1 MLFKISYAI
10 KEELIHSAQTQFAG
24 GDEKWY
30 GMKLIGRWHEPSSTG
45 FMVVETDD
53 YQAVMKYC
61 QQWNRN
67 SHLEVTPVGT
77 DADAAATLS
86 ETLQP

>member
-61 QQWNRN
+61 QQCNRTC
-67 SHLEVTPVGT
+67 HIEVTPVGT
-77 DADAAATLS
+77 DAYAAATLS

>member
-30 GMKLIGRWHEPSSTG
+30 GMKLIGRWHEPSSTCLLYTSPSPRDG
-45 FMVVETDD
+45 
-53 YQAVMKYC
+53 
-61 QQWNRN
+61 
-67 SHLEVTPVGT
+67 L
-77 DADAAATLS
+77 LS
-86 ETLQP
+86 RMPSSA

>member
-1 MLFKISYAI
+1 MV
-10 KEELIHSAQTQFAG
+10 
-24 GDEKWY
+24 
-30 GMKLIGRWHEPSSTG
+30 RHEPSSTG

-61 QQWNRN
+61 QQWNRTC
-67 SHLEVTPVGT
+67 HLEVTPVGT

-86 ETLQP
+86 ETLTA

>member
-1 MLFKISYAI
+1 MV
-10 KEELIHSAQTQFAG
+10 
-24 GDEKWY
+24 
-30 GMKLIGRWHEPSSTG
+30 RHEPSSTS

-61 QQWNRN
+61 QQWNRTC
-67 SHLEVTPVGT
+67 HLEVTPVGT

-86 ETLQP
+86 ETLTA

>member
-1 MLFKISYAI
+1 MLFKISYSI
-10 KEELIHSAQTQFAG
+10 KEELVHVTQTQFAG
-24 GDEKWY
+24 GDEKCY
-30 GMKLIGRWHEPSSTG
+30 DMKLISRWHEPSSTG

-61 QQWNRN
+61 QQWNRTCQ
-67 SHLEVTPVGT
+67 LEVTPVGT

-86 ETLQP
+86 ETLTT

>member
-10 KEELIHSAQTQFAG
+10 EEELIHSAQTQFAG
-24 GDEKWY
+24 GDEKLY

-61 QQWNRN
+61 QQWNRTC
-67 SHLEVTPVGT
+67 HIEVTPVGT

>member
-1 MLFKISYAI
+1 MFFTISYSI
-10 KEELIHSAQTQFAG
+10 KEELIHVTQTQLEG
-24 GDEKWY
+24 GDEKK
-30 GMKLIGRWHEPSSTG
+30 MVRHEPSSTG

-61 QQWNRN
+61 QQWNRTC
-67 SHLEVTPVGT
+67 HLEVTPVGT

-86 ETLQP
+86 ETLTA

>member
-1 MLFKISYAI
+1 MLFKISYSI
-10 KEELIHSAQTQFAG
+10 KEELIHVTQTQFAG

-30 GMKLIGRWHEPSSTG
+30 GMKLIGRWHEPSSAG

-61 QQWNRN
+61 
-67 SHLEVTPVGT
+67 
-77 DADAAATLS
+77 
-86 ETLQP
+86 